1 MAPAPSGAD
10 ASRMPDSRSIHP
22 RPKEP
27 RPGDI
32 DVAELRQLGT
42 QVADAIAD
50 YHARLDGRAVLP
62 DVSPDEVAARF
73 AGELPELGES
83 PEALVADWRERV
95 APLLTAVGSPRH
107 FAYVNGSGAMIGI
120 FAEALAAC
128 TNTNAGAWKLG
139 PAATEIE
146 RQCLRWIARFVGY
159 PEEAGGVLLSGGT
172 MANFAALLT
181 ALRHVAPYDS
191 TPDGLQDGARRG
203 RFLVYMAD
211 HEGHVSVAR
220 VADML
225 NLGRRAVRLVPS
237 GPDFRMDPSALDR
250 MLAEDRA
257 EGNLPFCVV
266 AQLGSVNVGAIE
278 PLDAIAEV
286 CARHGVWLHGDGA
299 CGLLAAGLPETKA
312 HFRGIE
318 RADSLSFDAHKWL
331 GVPHD
336 CGVLLVR
343 RRERLRRAFSIRA
356 AYLDAF
362 DSDQGLDFLEYG
374 PQMSRAFRALKVWM
388 VLRFFGARGLRAVLS
403 KNLGLA
409 RRLHEL
415 VRDHP
420 DFEVLHE
427 PTLYIYSFRYVPN
440 QLADRQ
446 QEPAVAQLVDQLN
459 EDIAGSI
466 RKSGLALLMT
476 THIRGRVAL
485 RMSICSQRTLAEDVD
500 ATFEAIAAAG
510 RRLDAERTALQPL
523 AHAISGEDARLLVRT
538 GET

>member
-1 MAPAPSGAD
+1 MAPARSGAD
-10 ASRMPDSRSIHP
+10 PSRMSEAQTIHS
-22 RPKEP
+22 RPKTP

-32 DVAELRQLGT
+32 EVGELRRLGSQL
-42 QVADAIAD
+42 VEAIAD
-50 YHARLDGRAVLP
+50 YHTHLDDRPVLP
-62 DVSPDEVAARF
+62 HASPGEVAARF
-73 AGELPELGES
+73 AGELPEAGES
-83 PEALVADWRERV
+83 PEALIADWRERV
-95 APLLTAVGSPRH
+95 APLLTAIGSPRH
-107 FAYVNGSGAMIGI
+107 FAYVNGSGAMIGM
-120 FAEALAAC
+120 FADALAAC

-159 PEEAGGVLLSGGT
+159 PEDAGGVLLSGGT
-172 MANFAALLT
+172 MANFTALFT

-191 TPDGLQDGARRG
+191 TPGGLQDGARRG

-211 HEGHVSVAR
+211 HEGHVSVTR

-225 NLGRRAVRLVPS
+225 NLGRQAVRLVPS
-237 GPDFRMDPSALDR
+237 RPDFIMDTAALDR

-257 EGNLPFCVV
+257 KGDLPFCVV

-278 PLDAIAEV
+278 PLDAIADV

-299 CGLLAAGLPETKA
+299 CGLLAAGLPETRGL
-312 HFRGIE
+312 FRGIE

-336 CGVLLVR
+336 CGAVLVR
-343 RRERLRRAFSIRA
+343 RPEGLRRAFSIRA
-356 AYLDAF
+356 AYLDAL
-362 DSDQGLDFLEYG
+362 DSDQGLDLLEYG

-388 VLRFFGARGLRAVLS
+388 VLRFFGASGLRALLS

-427 PTLYIYSFRYVPN
+427 PTLYIYSFRYVPHA
-440 QLADRQ
+440 LADRQ
-446 QEPAVAQLVDQLN
+446 EEPAIARLVDRLN
-459 EDIAGSI
+459 EEIAGSI
-466 RKSGLALLMT
+466 QKSGLALLMT
-476 THIRGRVAL
+476 TRIRGRVAL
-485 RMSICSQRTLAEDVD
+485 RMSICSQRTLAADVD
-500 ATFEAIAAAG
+500 TTFEAIAAAG
-510 RRLDAERTALQPL
+510 RRLVREGRAVPE
-523 AHAISGEDARLLVRT
+523 EDMPC
-538 GET
+538 